1 MKNINNLHNDSKE
14 VSAQSIFKGE
24 GSATSIQLKA
34 NAILKEHIT
43 KTNALLIC
51 LLGEIVYQ
59 DETGLSA
66 TLKNGDFIDIPS
78 NTTHWLTASQL
89 SQLILIK

>member
-24 GSATSIQLKA
+24 GSATSIQLLA
-34 NAILKEHIT
+34 HASLKEHVT

-51 LLGEIVYQ
+51 ISGEILYQ
-59 DETGLSA
+59 DETGASK
-66 TLKNGDFIDIPS
+66 TLKTGNFIDIPA
-78 NTTHWLTASQL
+78 NIKHWLVASQL